1 MLLFV
6 GLFWVLTLECSI
18 FIIDYPGAFEGT
30 WKGAWADGGWGGGR
44 AADARQDGA
53 GEDGSS
59 GDGMV
64 MVMVMGWWWWWWWWW
79 RWGEGVPWEDG
90 SLMLGKIDYSR
101 VLKSLFFP
109 GRNYETEAGAT
120 RCWGQNQRYWP
131 THVRK
136 LQNLTKTGE
145 FVSILILE
153 VVKTQIWETYMFI
166 CI

>member
-1 MLLFV
+1 MFLFV

-64 MVMVMGWWWWWWWWW
+64 MVMVMAM
-79 RWGEGVPWEDG
+79 RWGSAMGRWI
-90 SLMLGKIDYSR
+90 IDAWKDRLQQSFE
-101 VLKSLFFP
+101 KSLFSRKKLWDWSWSDEMLRPESTLLTDSCKEITNSNKNGWVCF
-109 GRNYETEAGAT
+109 NIDT
-120 RCWGQNQRYWP
+120 WSGQNPDMRDIY
-131 THVRK
+131 VYK
-136 LQNLTKTGE
+136 
-145 FVSILILE
+145 
-153 VVKTQIWETYMFI
+153 
-166 CI
+166 